1 MLVNISAK
9 WIAKLEEVEAEN
21 PSHPDRA
28 KLAECHV
35 GEPIA
40 FGVWEILRLDFTGVA
55 ALAAKTKSGKIMG
68 NDYV

>member
-1 MLVNISAK
+1 MLVNISGK

-40 FGVWEILRLDFTGVA
+40 YGVWEILRL
-55 ALAAKTKSGKIMG
+55 
-68 NDYV
+68 

>member
-9 WIAKLEEVEAEN
+9 WIAKLEEIEAEN

-40 FGVWEILRLDFTGVA
+40 YGVWEILRL
-55 ALAAKTKSGKIMG
+55 
-68 NDYV
+68 